1 MKRLVSVFYR
11 DYEEINKLN
20 DLAREYA
27 LSKGIEYEWIK
38 VPGNTKPEQI
48 EALKGADAGIIDADR
63 YDAEVFSRI
72 CERNR
77 LLIRFGVGYD
87 AVNLSDAT
95 KYGIKVARTQ
105 GANANGVAELA
116 LALVFALNRD
126 FSNMSLNSERVWPTG
141 IGTELSGCTFGILG
155 FGAVGR
161 KLARMLSGFGCRILA
176 FDVYHDDEAAR
187 ELGVEY
193 ADLETIFRSA
203 DVISSHLALNEGTRG
218 IINRKLIGLMKE
230 SAIIVNTARGA
241 LVDDNDLYTA
251 LKERRI
257 RGAGLD
263 VFNTEPLPADSPY
276 RGLDNVVL
284 TPHIASSTFE
294 SFLST
299 YKMAVD
305 IAYNYFN
312 GIEDRRMLN

>member
-11 DYEEINKLN
+11 DYDEINKLN
-20 DLAREYA
+20 DLAKEYA

-63 YDAEVFSRI
+63 YDAEVFSKI
-72 CERNR
+72 NERNK

-87 AVNLSDAT
+87 AVNLADAT

-116 LALVFALNRD
+116 LALIFALNRD
-126 FSNMSLNSERVWPTG
+126 FPNMSLNRDRVWPTG

-161 KLARMLSGFGCRILA
+161 KLAKMLSGFGCRILA
-176 FDVYHDDEAAR
+176 FDVYHDEKVAK

-193 ADLETIFRSA
+193 ADLETIFREA
-203 DVISSHLALNEGTRG
+203 DAISCHLALNDKTKG
-218 IINRKLIGLMKE
+218 IINKSLIGLMKE
-230 SAIIVNTARGA
+230 SAILVNTARGT
-241 LVDDNDLYTA
+241 LVNDEDLYAA

-263 VFNTEPLPADSPY
+263 VFTTEPLSASSPY
-276 RGLDNVVL
+276 RDLDNVIL

-294 SFLST
+294 SFLAT

-305 IAYNYFN
+305 IASNYFN
-312 GIEDRRMLN
+312 GIEDNRMLN